1 MKKKRILLGLVL
13 STAFIG
19 AAIGM
24 TSCAGEENPSAST
37 SEPATTQGGDTS
49 GQSTGEAD
57 PYADY
62 TKISNVEEFLAFRQL
77 ENTSKKFVLTADI
90 DLEGVELEATQV
102 YLRGTFDGNGHA
114 IKNATYSTNAM
125 NKSGILCREI
135 IGGTVKNVR
144 FVNCSAAIQDET
156 IGIVSG
162 MVSGNV
168 TFSQL

>member
-24 TSCAGEENPSAST
+24 TSCAGGENPSAST
-37 SEPATTQGGDTS
+37 SEPATQGGDAS

-77 ENTSKKFVLTADI
+77 ENTSKKYVLTADI

-144 FVNCSAAIQDET
+144 FVNCSAAIQNYRYRFWY
-156 IGIVSG
+156 GIW
-162 MVSGNV
+162 
-168 TFSQL
+168 